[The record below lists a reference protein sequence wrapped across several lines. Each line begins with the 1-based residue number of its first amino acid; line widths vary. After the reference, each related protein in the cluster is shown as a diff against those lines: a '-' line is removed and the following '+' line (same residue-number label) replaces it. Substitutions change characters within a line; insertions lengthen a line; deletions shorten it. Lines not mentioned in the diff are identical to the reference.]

1 VSRWKKCE
9 VATCVRPALKNGL
22 CGAHW
27 HRVRRYGE
35 LRPEEPIRPRT
46 CGAHHGRLVRGG
58 DLRPEVPIKWRPSG
72 YKKLTISVNNGNNGN
87 PKS

>member
-1 VSRWKKCE
+1 MSRWKKCE

-46 CGAHHGRLVRGG
+46 
-58 DLRPEVPIKWRPSG
+58 SG
-72 YKKLTISVNNGNNGN
+72 YEKLTISVNNGNNGN

>member
-1 VSRWKKCE
+1 MSRWKKCKVE
-9 VATCVRPALKNGL
+9 TCARPAWKKGL
-22 CGAHW
+22 
-27 HRVRRYGE
+27 
-35 LRPEEPIRPRT
+35 